1 MVISLNLKEREN
13 NMMKRMG
20 ILAFFVISSI
30 STPVMAGDVDGKA
43 VLGGA
48 VGGAAGAAIGSAI
61 GGKEG
66 AMIGAGLG
74 GVTGVAV
81 ATSDE
86 KKPHA
91 THVQGQTVYVYE
103 DEDHHDNGLHRGQ
116 NKHRN
121 GHGHD

>member
-1 MVISLNLKEREN
+1 
-13 NMMKRMG
+13 MG
-20 ILAFFVISSI
+20 ILAFCVISSI
-30 STPVMAGDVDGKA
+30 SSPVMAGDVDGKA

-81 ATSDE
+81 ATSD
-86 KKPHA
+86 KKEHEA
-91 THVQGQTVYVYE
+91 DHVHGQPVYVYE
-103 DEDHHDNGLHRGQ
+103 DEGHHDNGLHRGQ
-116 NKHRN
+116 YKHRK

>member
-1 MVISLNLKEREN
+1 MLKK
-13 NMMKRMG
+13 MA

-30 STPVMAGDVDGKA
+30 STPVMAGDVDGRS

-74 GVTGVAV
+74 GVAGVAV
-81 ATSDE
+81 ATPDKRE
-86 KKPHA
+86 HEPV
-91 THVQGQTVYVYE
+91 HVHGETVYVYE
-103 DEDHHDNGLHRGQ
+103 DGHYDNGRHR
-116 NKHRN
+116 HRK

>member
-1 MVISLNLKEREN
+1 
-13 NMMKRMG
+13 MMKRMG
-20 ILAFFVISSI
+20 ILAFCVISSF
-30 STPVMAGDVDGKA
+30 SAPAMAGDIDGKA

-81 ATSDE
+81 ATSDKKEPEVVHVKE
-86 KKPHA
+86 K
-91 THVQGQTVYVYE
+91 VVYVHE
-103 DEDHHDNGLHRGQ
+103 DEHHDNGLHRG
-116 NKHRN
+116 HRKRK

>member
-1 MVISLNLKEREN
+1 
-13 NMMKRMG
+13 MKRLG
-20 ILAFFVISSI
+20 ILAFLVISSI

-81 ATSDE
+81 ATSDQKE
-86 KKPHA
+86 PHA
-91 THVQGQTVYVYE
+91 HAQGQTVYVY
-103 DEDHHDNGLHRGQ
+103 EDHHDNGLHRGQ